1 MSVDNIVFDF
11 GGVLFDWNPRYLY
24 RKIFDDEKQID
35 YFLTVVCPPEWNIQ
49 MDAGKPFAQACEERK
64 KLFPLY
70 AAEIDAYNARW
81 IEMFGEPLYETH
93 EIVKKAAEKYNVYG
107 LTNWSAEKFPDF
119 KKRYGVFDYMKG
131 IVVSGQEKCVK
142 PDAEIYRRLT
152 DRYELNPEKTL
163 FIDDNQINVD
173 GAKACGWRGVLF
185 ENPASLRRRLS
196 ELGVTV

>member
-35 YFLTVVCPPEWNIQ
+35 YFLTVVCSPEWNIQ

-64 KLFPLY
+64 KLFPQY
-70 AAEIDAYNARW
+70 AAEIDADNARW
-81 IEMFGEPLYETH
+81 IEMFGETLYETR
-93 EIVKKAAEKYNVYG
+93 EIVKKA
-107 LTNWSAEKFPDF
+107 AEKFPDF
-119 KKRYGVFDYMKG
+119 KKRYDVFDYMKG
-131 IVVSGQEKCVK
+131 IVVSGQEKRVK

-152 DRYELNPEKTL
+152 DRYGLNPKKTL

-173 GAKACGWRGVLF
+173 GAKACGWQGVLF